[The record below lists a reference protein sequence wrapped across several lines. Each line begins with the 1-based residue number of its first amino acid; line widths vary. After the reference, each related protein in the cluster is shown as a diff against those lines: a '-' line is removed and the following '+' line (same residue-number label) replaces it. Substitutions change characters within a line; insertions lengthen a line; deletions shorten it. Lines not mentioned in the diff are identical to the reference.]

1 MLKVNDLHLERGG
14 RALFIN
20 LSFELNKGEVLQ
32 ILGRNGSGK
41 SSLAAILAGDLKP
54 QSGEVK
60 YSNFEL
66 NIPNEM
72 AKHLGVLFQNTEVD
86 FAIAV
91 KEYIQMANPKK
102 SANGFIGKLRLEEF
116 AEKPITKLSA
126 GQLQRVQIA
135 QLLHQDPEVLILDEP
150 FSAQDNEHTELL
162 INLFLE
168 LKRQG
173 KTIILIN
180 HIDLDLKGLVDKTL
194 NLG

>member
-1 MLKVNDLHLERGG
+1 MLKVNDLKLERGG
-14 RALFIN
+14 KVLFSN

-41 SSLAAILAGDLKP
+41 SSLAAILAGDLKA

-91 KEYIQMANPKK
+91 NEYIQMANPKNPT
-102 SANGFIGKLRLEEF
+102 SEAIEKLKLENSSD
-116 AEKPITKLSA
+116 KPITKLSA

-150 FSAQDNEHTELL
+150 FSAQDKEHTELL
-162 INLFLE
+162 INLFSE
-168 LKRQG
+168 LKHRG
-173 KTIILIN
+173 KTLVLIN
-180 HIDLDLKGLVDKTL
+180 HIDLDLKGLVDNTL